1 VLSRKAQSRMYETI
15 MKGKTKQQNAGRKG
29 GAGKKGPK
37 NKNKNSK
44 TDPYK
49 FIEYEREELIQP
61 VWTQTQ
67 FEAVGYAINPG
78 NSSMFPWLSKIAGQ
92 WEKYKFLKLEVHY
105 RPNITEYSPNA
116 AGLLILQG
124 DYDALDPVPLS
135 STQMLDSEP
144 KATCMPC
151 KSMVL
156 RLSPRE
162 MANSG
167 QMHYVRT
174 GYPPFGS
181 DLKTYDVGQVFF
193 GADGSASA
201 ALCGRLYVKYKVR
214 LEVPILDEPNDVT
227 TNKSIVVGYISSPL
241 LGINTEEQTWLPPM
255 TTGTLPA
262 TDVFDVTYWGDS
274 RQGPDAD
281 GNWRLPIGTY
291 LVEFQANLQMVDT
304 SGSAG
309 GIVNCYPLVL
319 LNSEEAV
326 PNEEFKMASHT
337 YLEDV
342 NPAGPNFFTCLN
354 RPVAQKFLV
363 QVRKPD
369 VIEGAAKLRVG
380 LRYTGQASVDN
391 IKARATI
398 IIQTLA

>member
-1 VLSRKAQSRMYETI
+1 MNIQKVREHACTTSK
-15 MKGKTKQQNAGRKG
+15 MKGKSKQTQAGRKG

-37 NKNKNSK
+37 NKSRI
-44 TDPYK
+44 DPYK
-49 FIEYEREELIQP
+49 FIEYEKEELIEP
-61 VWTQTQ
+61 VTTQTD
-67 FEAVGYAINPG
+67 FGAVAYAINPG
-78 NSSMFPWLSKIAGQ
+78 NNVMFPWLSKIAAQ
-92 WEKYKFLKLEVHY
+92 WEKYKFLKLEIHY
-105 RPNITEYSPNA
+105 RPNITEYAPNA
-116 AGLLILQG
+116 SGLLVLQG

-151 KSMVL
+151 KPMIL

-167 QMHYVRT
+167 QLHYVRT

-193 GADGSASA
+193 GSEGSTTD

-214 LEVPILDEPNDVT
+214 LEVPILDEPNDIT
-227 TNKSIVVGYISSPL
+227 TNRSYVIGYIKSPL
-241 LGINTEEQTWLPPM
+241 LGINTSEQTWQPPM
-255 TTGTLPA
+255 VTGTIP
-262 TDVFDVTYWGDS
+262 TENVFDVAYWGDN

-304 SGSAG
+304 SSSAG
-309 GIVNCYPLVL
+309 GLVNCYPVVW
-319 LNSEEAV
+319 LNGEEAV
-326 PNEEFKMASHT
+326 PNDEFKMASHT
-337 YLEDV
+337 YLENASDV
-342 NPAGPNFFTCLN
+342 GVNYWTCLN

-369 VIEGAAKLRVG
+369 TTDGAAHLRVG
-380 LRYTGQASVDN
+380 LRYTGQANEDN
-391 IKARATI
+391 VEARATI
-398 IIQTLA
+398 IIQVLA